1 MALGDLTQN
10 VMLRIKADPDHA
22 VRGLE
27 KYQAKVKAAGN
38 EAATLGAKAS
48 AAFKGIGDSLG
59 KANQAFEVFGKASGY
74 AKSALDSY
82 AKSSSAAKA
91 EVDKL
96 NASASKIGDTFSSAL
111 GKTLVKLEPFVSGL
125 GTAVGWLDRMQV
137 AGPLAVGALATA
149 LSGNPIIG
157 GTLGLFAW
165 AAGGESPGG
174 LLAKN
179 GFNFVRTA
187 GDIYKLNTRGGA
199 TSGTSGVGAFGTA
212 MGGLNGLSQLISDG
226 VVFGL
231 GKAGITPWSPF
242 EAKSSGAGRPARV
255 GNYLG
260 RRSMDFGAA
269 GSGSTTVGLA
279 AQYGDAFG
287 LDTTGYAN
295 AATTNRWKAE
305 LDYYNQRGADSKS
318 ALEQTFGPLA
328 QFDAYAT
335 AFQTL
340 SGAVGSAMSAWIDGS
355 MSAGKAFKAFVAEAV
370 KGLAVQMSIEA
381 LKNGAYAVGSLIP
394 GTPFFNPAAAAGYA
408 KTAALFAA
416 GAVAAGVAA
425 KGLGGSGGAPATGGG
440 YSGSA
445 PSTVGPTAGS
455 DRSGAER
462 IVVIGD
468 SFAEDSPRN
477 QQRKAQRMVRRA
489 LGSSHSRPN

>member
-1 MALGDLTQN
+1 MGLLDFGAN
-10 VMLRIKADPDHA
+10 VVMRLKADTSDAKAKLKELSAEERKLAEASLKASEAQNKALERKAKAWQFAAQAVGAVTAAYAVGKSGLDAYAKTSEHA
-22 VRGLE
+22 A
-27 KYQAKVKAAGN
+27 AKVKQFN
-38 EAATLGAKAS
+38 ESGTKAM
-48 AAFKGIGDSLG
+48 DSLMSSIG
-59 KANQAFEVFGKASGY
+59 KAVVG
-74 AKSALDSY
+74 
-82 AKSSSAAKA
+82 
-91 EVDKL
+91 
-96 NASASKIGDTFSSAL
+96 
-111 GKTLVKLEPFVSGL
+111 LEPLISGVSKL
-125 GTAVGWLDRMQV
+125 VTKLSEVGV
-137 AGPLAVGALATA
+137 AGPAAIGALALAVTGNPVIAGIVGGGAWA
-149 LSGNPIIG
+149 LSGDYGFGDMLTPDGRWSI
-157 GTLGLFAW
+157 
-165 AAGGESPGG
+165 AAGMGKTYRSKISKATGNWGSQYGVDDLSKDLGRLPG
-174 LLAKN
+174 LI
-179 GFNFVRTA
+179 
-187 GDIYKLNTRGGA
+187 GDGI
-199 TSGTSGVGAFGTA
+199 
-212 MGGLNGLSQLISDG
+212 
-226 VVFGL
+226 VFGL
-231 GKAGITPWSPF
+231 GKAGITAWSPF

-255 GNYLG
+255 GDYLG
-260 RRSMDFGAA
+260 RRSMDFGDA

-295 AATTNRWKAE
+295 AAMTNRWKAE

-416 GAVAAGVAA
+416 GAVAAGAAA

-455 DRSGAER
+455 ERSTER
-462 IVVIGD
+462 IVVVGD

-489 LGSSHSRPN
+489 LGSGYSRPS